1 MKKGMIFFFRDR
13 QSQEEKPKQM
23 QEYKGKRLIIYGLG
37 KAWEYRKGLIESQ
50 YQIVGY
56 SDSRRIAIENFI
68 EPDKISTVNYDY
80 ILISSTAFFN

>member
-1 MKKGMIFFFRDR
+1 
-13 QSQEEKPKQM
+13 M
-23 QEYKGKRLIIYGLG
+23 QDYKGKKLVIYGLG

-68 EPDKISTVNYDY
+68 EPDKISTVN
-80 ILISSTAFFN
+80 